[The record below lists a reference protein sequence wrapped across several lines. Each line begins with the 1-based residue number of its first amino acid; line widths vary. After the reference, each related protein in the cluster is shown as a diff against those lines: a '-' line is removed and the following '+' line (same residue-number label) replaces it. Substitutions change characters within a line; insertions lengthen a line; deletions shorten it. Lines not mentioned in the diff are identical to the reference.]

1 MLIGELRLRT
11 PRLAG
16 LSPLPRPL
24 AARQAISI
32 SRAVSICRTI
42 CRASVATPVQM
53 FPKIVLIMPTGNR
66 DGSRSKRSRTGEG
79 KLAQKP
85 RGGRNH
91 IPQYQGGRKRPSSHS
106 GSNRPTMR
114 QMKALE
120 ATLAHERQVAAEE
133 EAESERIFGECEK
146 ELAKLRSELQ
156 AERQK
161 TVLAEARAEQVRRDL
176 QEEIH
181 DLRTRLQVEVARSQ
195 ALVERTHSLQLNLD
209 WAIGLRRE
217 GQPPL
222 ALFPAK

>member
-1 MLIGELRLRT
+1 MDSL
-11 PRLAG
+11 
-16 LSPLPRPL
+16 
-24 AARQAISI
+24 
-32 SRAVSICRTI
+32 
-42 CRASVATPVQM
+42 
-53 FPKIVLIMPTGNR
+53 KH
-66 DGSRSKRSRTGEG
+66 SRTGEG

-156 AERQK
+156 EEQQK
-161 TVLAEARAEQVRRDL
+161 TVLAEARTEQVRRDL

-195 ALVERTHSLQLNLD
+195 ALVKKNHSFQLDLD
-209 WAIGLRRE
+209 
-217 GQPPL
+217 
-222 ALFPAK
+222 